1 MLLLPKIIPS
11 SKESSIPAGYLPESN
26 KSYIEV
32 MNDDQIQEVRRERLK
47 KLIDDRFDGRNN
59 RIAEALELAD
69 SYVSRM
75 LYPLGKKGKKPI
87 TAQMVFR
94 IESLLGLPRG
104 WMDDET
110 IIVDE
115 VMEKSALYCVNEY
128 PVLTPTQAGTWGEC
142 AKPELNEFI
151 PTTERVGKNSFW
163 LRVEGDSMV
172 SNSGISFP
180 DGTLIL
186 ADPDI
191 DPINK
196 NLVVAKLQGVPDVTF
211 KQLIVDAG
219 KKFLK
224 PLNPYY
230 PVIEISDNCNIVGVV
245 KDAKLKLF

>member
-1 MLLLPKIIPS
+1 
-11 SKESSIPAGYLPESN
+11 
-26 KSYIEV
+26 
-32 MNDDQIQEVRRERLK
+32 
-47 KLIDDRFDGRNN
+47 
-59 RIAEALELAD
+59 
-69 SYVSRM
+69 
-75 LYPLGKKGKKPI
+75 
-87 TAQMVFR
+87 
-94 IESLLGLPRG
+94 
-104 WMDDET
+104 
-110 IIVDE
+110 
-115 VMEKSALYCVNEY
+115 
-128 PVLTPTQAGTWGEC
+128 
-142 AKPELNEFI
+142 
-151 PTTERVGKNSFW
+151 RVGKKSFW

-230 PVIEISDNCNIVGVV
+230 PVIEISDNCKIVGVV